1 MSNLKKIFFA
11 VIITILVIL
20 GYSSISNAAYRLNEY
35 KSKYGDYYIGQHK
48 TEGYQQYLG
57 QKALFCLEHG
67 QRLRSQTITY
77 TVKSIITL
85 KGDTA
90 TGPVQDGTYKNG
102 DIKLV
107 EKSIADWPTEKDEN
121 GEIIKQGSNNI
132 NTKLSY
138 VFSMLDRE
146 DKADIQEAVW
156 WYMDSWINKIGKKFY
171 GVNVNTAASKNEGKP
186 DLVNEAKAYAKK
198 AKDGPKIGSEE
209 TNIKTQVKDG
219 YIEVGPFKWSY
230 EGNLIGSSI
239 KVLDEQE
246 KEISNVTFGV
256 YNGNNFKEIKK
267 KDIPSNSKFYIRISL
282 DDVVPEKITKIIG
295 TIKVDDTTVELIF
308 MEPDNVA
315 SWQNLMYVNV
325 DNQPKPE
332 DFGFDYDIPLTGK
345 LKIKKVNEQNQEFPL
360 PNVGFRI
367 YNVDLGKY
375 VVEDSSGNISYNS
388 TGTEFK
394 TDKNG
399 ELSIDGLLLGN
410 YLAYETTNPN
420 YGYEFNEEGIE
431 ITVDSQ
437 NPLAKLI
444 TNPQIYV
451 KLSGYVYLDVQSAK
465 QAQRNNLYRSDATM
479 DDEDQLLSGVQ
490 VRLVDRRT
498 RNTVVNDNG
507 TPFIATTREIKLD
520 DNILRYY
527 QFVDV
532 RIDDLSNYYIEFTYD
547 GLTYQSVT
555 QLREDQ
561 LYDDSMR
568 RIGSV
573 AAETTRDAFNR
584 EFSTIEGR
592 TSNTGVS
599 LNENGQ
605 ETHNLSYNLQDRK
618 ATLINNGLPIGQYPI
633 TADTD
638 ATKYSIRADFTYG
651 DEEVPYINLGIY
663 ERDQPDLRI
672 VKDMYSAKLEINGY
686 GHIYKYGSK
695 LENKEEYINGN
706 FNVGVEFGSEYG
718 TGAYTRPIYRADAEY
733 TNPNDPSRELKVY
746 VTYAINIINQST
758 DVITR
763 VNQVVDYFDRR
774 YTFVSAGTGIDDGTA
789 TVTGTENVNCEP
801 VESYSDKYSKLIIN
815 ASSIAEPNQD
825 GDTTIYVQFE
835 LGREAV
841 VDILNDTANLDNI
854 AEITSYSSFDRDGKV
869 YAGVDEDSNPGN
881 AEPTNEDTIEDD
893 TDMSPSLKLVVAD
906 ARELAG
912 AVFEDKAN
920 SELMT
925 GSVRQGNSRYDDS
938 EPGIGGVDIT
948 FKENKETDGM
958 TYRTTTVLAD
968 GLYTFNYTYQDAS
981 GNTFEHNAGEDLPA
995 GTTVIVTPVQASES
1009 TEGAV
1014 QMSTGDFFIEDYI
1027 PGDYTLTYTWGDETY
1042 TVQNYK
1048 GTVYDKARYDQN
1060 VANKEWYKTDEIT
1073 RLTDA
1078 VDDYE
1083 LRQAI
1088 DAELQNITN
1097 STQTTIDK
1105 MNSSTPTMGIGVEKD
1120 ATTSSGLD
1128 KLVYRISNVDFGII
1142 ERARQDIGLTKR
1154 VTAMKV
1160 TLANGRTL
1168 VDLIVNED
1176 GTLSGTTSNVMY
1188 LPGSTSVPQGII
1200 RLEMDDELM
1209 GGASLEIQY
1218 TITATNNSELDYVDE
1233 DFYKFGIIPD
1243 NNEGIVTITPSGIVD
1258 YLDVD
1263 WEFEANKNPDWVS
1276 ITDVNDERLDLA
1288 QTVKESEEITNR
1300 KIIYTD
1306 TLAGHDLEPIRP
1318 NNSATVQL
1326 NVSKIMTSSEDIE
1339 LDNETEIVEVNK
1351 TGGGYLYN
1359 PPTTQNGPDVPATPG
1374 NYIPGTGPQVEY
1386 DDDMA
1391 ERVIIT
1397 SNTGANMNFILPI
1410 SIVISAFVIIGVGV
1424 IFIKKKVL
1432 NK

>member
-1 MSNLKKIFFA
+1 MGY
-11 VIITILVIL
+11 ILRANVSKDTKQKAIWWYFNDWMEKV
-20 GYSSISNAAYRLNEY
+20 GNEY
-35 KSKYGDYYIGQHK
+35 KHIGMK
-48 TEGYQQYLG
+48 F
-57 QKALFCLEHG
+57 A
-67 QRLRSQTITY
+67 
-77 TVKSIITL
+77 
-85 KGDTA
+85 
-90 TGPVQDGTYKNG
+90 
-102 DIKLV
+102 
-107 EKSIADWPTEKDEN
+107 
-121 GEIIKQGSNNI
+121 NN
-132 NTKLSY
+132 
-138 VFSMLDRE
+138 
-146 DKADIQEAVW
+146 A
-156 WYMDSWINKIGKKFY
+156 
-171 GVNVNTAASKNEGKP
+171 NEGKQA
-186 DLVNEAKAYAKK
+186 LNEEAENYAKNYVDGQDNASIEDLTDK
-198 AKDGPKIGSEE
+198 A
-209 TNIKTQVKDG
+209 NIKVTTVGDR
-219 YIEVGPFKWSY
+219 IRIGPFKW
-230 EGNLIGSSI
+230 
-239 KVLDEQE
+239 K
-246 KEISNVTFGV
+246 
-256 YNGNNFKEIKK
+256 YNGTLTKANVKDQNGKTIDDVKFVKSKGGNFETIKM
-267 KDIPSNSKFYIRISL
+267 KDIPSNGNKGFYIEIPVNSGVTR
-282 DDVVPEKITKIIG
+282 ITKIK
-295 TIKVDDTTVELIF
+295 TKVELDVTASTMYF
-308 MEPDNVA
+308 MRSDDGD
-315 SWQNLMYVNV
+315 WQNLIYIENEP
-325 DNQPKPE
+325 DKDDTE
-332 DFGFDYDIPLTGK
+332 IDFPYDIPLTGK

-605 ETHNLSYNLQDRK
+605 ETHNLSYNVQDRK

-718 TGAYTRPIYRADAEY
+718 TGAYTRPVYRADAEY
-733 TNPNDPSRELKVY
+733 TNAKDPSKELKVY

-763 VNQVVDYFDRR
+763 INQVVDYFDRR

-801 VESYSDKYSKLIIN
+801 VESYSDKYSKLTIN
-815 ASSIAEPNQD
+815 ASSIAEPSQD

-1060 VANKEWYKTDEIT
+1060 VANKEWYKTDETT

-1263 WEFEANKNPDWVS
+1263 WEFEANKNPDWAS

-1306 TLAGHDLEPIRP
+1306 TLAGHDLEPIPP

-1326 NVSKIMTSSEDIE
+1326 NVSKVMTSSEDIE

-1359 PPTTQNGPDVPATPG
+1359 PPTTQSGPDVPATPG

>member
-1 MSNLKKIFFA
+1 MSNLKKAI
-11 VIITILVIL
+11 
-20 GYSSISNAAYRLNEY
+20 SSIIVLLLIILSYYSISWAYSVGQVVNLDMNDYDGHKLQLFCIEHGDSLSHYVGKNYKVVSKVKIEGRMAKDHTGKTIDNAKGNAKLAYILNHATNSNYKEVRKAIWKFMPTWMDNVGKHMAGLYIGIEGERDEGRTDINGAATEY
-35 KSKYGDYYIGQHK
+35 AESINQSNTEIKNNTNPSEIKVKVEGDYIKVGPFNWKFPGTMDVVEAYNQKGNKIRGIKIGRHTGGEFHQIEVSEIKSEKNFYLLIPADTNAQSITRIYVKSKYPVYKATIDFLDCQDD
-48 TEGYQQYLG
+48 GYQNMIWVTDKGVTYPEKEDNWQPIDIPLLG
-57 QKALFCLEHG
+57 DINIIKVNSDD
-67 QRLRSQTITY
+67 QRVVLNGVGFKFRNKQTNKYVRMDANKNITY
-77 TVKSIITL
+77 T
-85 KGDTA
+85 D
-90 TGPVQDGTYKNG
+90 
-102 DIKLV
+102 
-107 EKSIADWPTEKDEN
+107 
-121 GEIIKQGSNNI
+121 NI
-132 NTKLSY
+132 N
-138 VFSMLDRE
+138 
-146 DKADIQEAVW
+146 EATEF
-156 WYMDSWINKIGKKFY
+156 IT
-171 GVNVNTAASKNEGKP
+171 GVNGGTP
-186 DLVNEAKAYAKK
+186 D
-198 AKDGPKIGSEE
+198 DG
-209 TNIKTQVKDG
+209 
-219 YIEVGPFKWSY
+219 
-230 EGNLIGSSI
+230 
-239 KVLDEQE
+239 
-246 KEISNVTFGV
+246 
-256 YNGNNFKEIKK
+256 
-267 KDIPSNSKFYIRISL
+267 
-282 DDVVPEKITKIIG
+282 KII
-295 TIKVDDTTVELIF
+295 VR
-308 MEPDNVA
+308 NV
-315 SWQNLMYVNV
+315 
-325 DNQPKPE
+325 
-332 DFGFDYDIPLTGK
+332 
-345 LKIKKVNEQNQEFPL
+345 
-360 PNVGFRI
+360 
-367 YNVDLGKY
+367 
-375 VVEDSSGNISYNS
+375 
-388 TGTEFK
+388 
-394 TDKNG
+394 
-399 ELSIDGLLLGN
+399 LLGD
-410 YLAYETTNPN
+410 YEVIETTNPH
-420 YGYEFNEEGIE
+420 YGYIFEGPNEVK
-431 ITVDSQ
+431 VDKADDNTSTYIK
-437 NPLAKLI
+437 NKPVYI
-444 TNPQIYV
+444 

-465 QAQRNNLYRSDATM
+465 QAYRNNLYRSDTM

-490 VRLVDRRT
+490 VRIVDRRT
-498 RNTVVNDNG
+498 GNTATNDNG
-507 TPFIATTREIKLD
+507 TPFTATTREINLGD
-520 DNILRYY
+520 SILRYY

-532 RIDDLSNYYIEFTYD
+532 RIANLENYYIEFTYD
-547 GLTYQSVT
+547 GLTYQNVT
-555 QLREDQ
+555 PLNANQ

-592 TSNTGVS
+592 TSTTGVS

-605 ETHNLSYNLQDRK
+605 ETHNLSYNVQDRK

-633 TADTD
+633 TANTD
-638 ATKYSIRADFTYG
+638 ATGYSLKSDYQVG
-651 DEEVPYINLGIY
+651 NEEIPYINLGIY
-663 ERDQPDLRI
+663 EREQPDLHV
-672 VKDMYSAKLEINGY
+672 VKDVYSAKLEINGY
-686 GHIYKYGSK
+686 NHIYEYAERK
-695 LENKEEYINGN
+695 NHKEEYMGDG
-706 FNVGVEFGSEYG
+706 FNVGVKFGSEYG
-718 TGAYTRPIYRADAEY
+718 TGEYTRPIYRADAEY

-746 VTYAINIINQST
+746 VTYAIDIVNQST
-758 DVITR
+758 DVTTR
-763 VNQVVDYFDRR
+763 INQVVDYFDSR
-774 YTFVSAGTGIDDGTA
+774 YTFVSAGTGIDDSTA

-801 VESYSDKYSKLIIN
+801 VESYSDKYSKLTIN
-815 ASSIAEPNQD
+815 ASSIAEPSQN

-854 AEITSYSSFDRDGKV
+854 AEITSYSSFKDGKA
-869 YAGVDEDSNPGN
+869 YAGVDVDSNPGN
-881 AEPTNEDTIEDD
+881 TVPEDNTTHEDD
-893 TDMSPSLKLVVAD
+893 TDISPSLKLVVAD

-925 GSVRQGNSRYDDS
+925 GSVRKGNSRYDDS

-981 GNTFEHNAGEDLPA
+981 GNTFEHNTGEDLPA
-995 GTTVIVTPVQASES
+995 GTTVIVTPVQAFES

-1014 QMSTGDFFIEDYI
+1014 QMSTGDFFIENYI

-1060 VANKEWYKTDEIT
+1060 VANKEWYKTDEAT

-1326 NVSKIMTSSEDIE
+1326 NVSKVMTSSEDIE

-1359 PPTTQNGPDVPATPG
+1359 PPTTQSGPDVPATPG

-1397 SNTGANMNFILPI
+1397 SNTGENLNFILPI
-1410 SIVISAFVIIGVGV
+1410 SIVLSAFVIIGVGV

>member
-1 MSNLKKIFFA
+1 MGY
-11 VIITILVIL
+11 ILRANVTKDIKQKAIWWYFNNWMEKV
-20 GYSSISNAAYRLNEY
+20 GNEY
-35 KSKYGDYYIGQHK
+35 KHIGMK
-48 TEGYQQYLG
+48 F
-57 QKALFCLEHG
+57 A
-67 QRLRSQTITY
+67 
-77 TVKSIITL
+77 
-85 KGDTA
+85 
-90 TGPVQDGTYKNG
+90 
-102 DIKLV
+102 
-107 EKSIADWPTEKDEN
+107 
-121 GEIIKQGSNNI
+121 NN
-132 NTKLSY
+132 
-138 VFSMLDRE
+138 
-146 DKADIQEAVW
+146 
-156 WYMDSWINKIGKKFY
+156 
-171 GVNVNTAASKNEGKP
+171 KNEGKQA
-186 DLVNEAKAYAKK
+186 LNEEAENYAKNYVDGQDNASIEDLTDK
-198 AKDGPKIGSEE
+198 A
-209 TNIKTQVKDG
+209 NIKVTTVGDR
-219 YIEVGPFKWSY
+219 IRIGPFKW
-230 EGNLIGSSI
+230 
-239 KVLDEQE
+239 K
-246 KEISNVTFGV
+246 
-256 YNGNNFKEIKK
+256 YNGTLTKANVKDQNGKTIDDVKFVKSKGGNFETIKM
-267 KDIPSNSKFYIRISL
+267 KDIPSNGNKGFYIEIPVNSGVTR
-282 DDVVPEKITKIIG
+282 ITKIK
-295 TIKVDDTTVELIF
+295 TKVELDVTASTMYF
-308 MEPDNVA
+308 MRSDDGD
-315 SWQNLMYVNV
+315 WQNLIYIEN
-325 DNQPKPE
+325 KPDKDDTE
-332 DFGFDYDIPLTGK
+332 IDFPYDIPLTGK

-375 VVEDSSGNISYNS
+375 VVVDSSGNISYNS

-420 YGYEFNEEGIE
+420 YGYEFNEEGVE

-451 KLSGYVYLDVQSAK
+451 KLSGYVYLDIQSAK
-465 QAQRNNLYRSDATM
+465 QADRNSLYRSDTM

-490 VRLVDRRT
+490 VRIVDRRT
-498 RNTVVNDNG
+498 GNTATNDNG
-507 TPFIATTREIKLD
+507 TPFTATTKEINLGD
-520 DNILRYY
+520 SILRYY

-547 GLTYQSVT
+547 GLTYQSVSP
-555 QLREDQ
+555 LKEDQ
-561 LYDDSMR
+561 LYNDSMR

-573 AAETTRDAFNR
+573 AAETTRDEFNR

-663 ERDQPDLRI
+663 EREQPDLVI

-686 GHIYKYGSK
+686 NHIYQYANR
-695 LENKEEYINGN
+695 LANKGEYMGDG
-706 FNVGVEFGSEYG
+706 FNVGVKFGSEYG
-718 TGAYTRPIYRADAEY
+718 TGAYSRPIYKADAEY

-746 VTYAINIINQST
+746 VTYAINVVNQAT
-758 DVITR
+758 DLTTR
-763 VNQVVDYFDRR
+763 VNSIVDYFDSR

-789 TVTGTENVNCEP
+789 TVTGTENVSCEP
-801 VESYSDKYSKLIIN
+801 IERYSDKYSKLTIN
-815 ASSIAEPNQD
+815 TSTMVNPNKE
-825 GDTTIYVQFE
+825 GEMIYVQFE

-854 AEITSYSSFDRDGKV
+854 AEITSYSSFKDGKA
-869 YAGVDEDSNPGN
+869 YAGVDVDSNPGN
-881 AEPTNEDTIEDD
+881 TVPEDNTTHEDD
-893 TDMSPSLKLVVAD
+893 TDMSPSLKLVLAD

-912 AVFEDKAN
+912 AVFEDKAG
-920 SELMT
+920 SDQLMT

-958 TYRTTTVLAD
+958 TYKTTTVSED
-968 GLYTFNYTYQDAS
+968 GVYTFRYTYQDAS
-981 GNTFEHNAGEDLPA
+981 GTEFEHNAGEDLPA
-995 GTTVIVTPVQASES
+995 GTTVTITPEKASES

-1014 QMSTGDFFIEDYI
+1014 QLFKGDFFIEEYI
-1027 PGDYTLTYTWGDETY
+1027 PGDYTLTYTWGDEIY
-1042 TVQNYK
+1042 TVQHYK
-1048 GTVYDKARYDQN
+1048 GTVYDKARYDQS
-1060 VANKEWYKTDEIT
+1060 VANKEWYKIDEER

-1078 VDDYE
+1078 VDDYD
-1083 LRQAI
+1083 LREAI

-1105 MNSSTPTMGIGVEKD
+1105 MNSSTPTMGIGIEKG

-1142 ERARQDIGLTKR
+1142 ERARQDIVLTKR

-1160 TLANGRTL
+1160 TLANGRAL
-1168 VDLIVNED
+1168 VDITIGED
-1176 GTLSGTTSNVMY
+1176 GSLNGTTSNVMY
-1188 LPGSTSVPQGII
+1188 LPPSTAVPQGII

-1209 GGASLEIQY
+1209 GGASLEIEY
-1218 TITATNNSELDYVDE
+1218 TIKATNNSELDYVDE
-1233 DFYKFGIIPD
+1233 NFYKY
-1243 NNEGIVTITPSGIVD
+1243 GIVGGEVATITPSGIVD

-1263 WEFEANKNPDWVS
+1263 WEFDTARNPDWES
-1276 ITDVNDERLDLA
+1276 ITDLEDPKLDLA

-1300 KIIYTD
+1300 KIVYTD
-1306 TLAGHDLEPIRP
+1306 ALAGEKIKPTEDAE
-1318 NNSATVQL
+1318 VKL
-1326 NVSKIMTSSEDIE
+1326 NVSKLMTSSEDIE
-1339 LDNETEIVEVNK
+1339 LDNETEVVEINK
-1351 TGGGYLYN
+1351 TSGGHLYLE
-1359 PPTTQNGPDVPATPG
+1359 PPTYDAPIVPSIPG
-1374 NYIPGTGPQVEY
+1374 NYEPGTGPQIEH

-1397 SNTGANMNFILPI
+1397 SNTGENLNFILPI
-1410 SIVISAFVIIGVGV
+1410 SIIVSALVIIGVGA